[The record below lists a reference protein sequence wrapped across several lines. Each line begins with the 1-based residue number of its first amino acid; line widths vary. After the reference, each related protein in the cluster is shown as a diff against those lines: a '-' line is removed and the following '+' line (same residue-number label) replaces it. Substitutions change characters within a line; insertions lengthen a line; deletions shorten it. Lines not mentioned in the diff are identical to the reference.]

1 MNRKITKKISFIIL
15 ISVFILNFQAVF
27 AQDYDSDCVSNM
39 KPFIK
44 EKSGEMRTYL
54 QEHFK
59 SKKTNSSLLDL
70 ALERFDVYKRD
81 LYGKYNEYIPEPG
94 FELFGTSAQS
104 LQCSKLVREE
114 IDLMEKQIRSFF
126 EQSSNVKTTSAL
138 MEKLKAINKKMD
150 EMLKSIMQMY
160 AKWLNLKGRIP
171 CFIKNCT

>member
-1 MNRKITKKISFIIL
+1 MNLKTKKIISLLIL
-15 ISVFILNFQAVF
+15 ILVFTLNFQAAF

-39 KPFIK
+39 KPFIE
-44 EKSGEMRTYL
+44 EKSSEMRTYL

-81 LYGKYNEYIPEPG
+81 LYGKYDEYIPEPG

-104 LQCSKLVREE
+104 LKCSQLVREE
-114 IDLMEKQIRSFF
+114 IDLMEKQVRSFF

-138 MEKLKAINKKMD
+138 MEKLKEINKKMD

-160 AKWLNLKGRIP
+160 AKWLNLKGRVP